1 MVSRFDALTINH
13 VRYDRGDLLRR
24 GRDLLN
30 EPDMPDWK
38 AALYRF
44 ILDWIDD
51 RDHVSLRTSG
61 STGAPKE
68 FKVPKQKL
76 IASANATA
84 RHFGLMPDDTAL
96 LCLPVDHIAGR
107 MMVVRAFVSGLDLIV
122 LPPDARPLLKLGGL
136 DIRFAALVPMQLES
150 LLGRDGFGP
159 EAVDAL
165 ERIDILLLGG
175 AATREEIVAALQG
188 IRTRVFASYGMTETL
203 SHVAIKPLN
212 RGEGAAGYTPLD
224 GVRVRLDDDR
234 CLVID
239 VDYLAIRSLQTNDI
253 ADLAA
258 DGTFELIGRKD
269 LAINSGGIKLFPE
282 QIEQRLAHLMSG
294 RCFFVCAAPDARL
307 GAQVG
312 LLIEGE
318 PWPDDRR
325 ESVWRRIGEVLNQY
339 EKPRKIEFVPE
350 FVRSET
356 GKIRRSET
364 LKAFGLFQ

>member
-1 MVSRFDALTINH
+1 
-13 VRYDRGDLLRR
+13 
-24 GRDLLN
+24 
-30 EPDMPDWK
+30 
-38 AALYRF
+38 
-44 ILDWIDD
+44 
-51 RDHVSLRTSG
+51 
-61 STGAPKE
+61 
-68 FKVPKQKL
+68 
-76 IASANATA
+76 
-84 RHFGLMPDDTAL
+84 
-96 LCLPVDHIAGR
+96 
-107 MMVVRAFVSGLDLIV
+107 
-122 LPPDARPLLKLGGL
+122 
-136 DIRFAALVPMQLES
+136 
-150 LLGRDGFGP
+150 
-159 EAVDAL
+159 
-165 ERIDILLLGG
+165 
-175 AATREEIVAALQG
+175 
-188 IRTRVFASYGMTETL
+188 MTETL

-224 GVRVRLDDDR
+224 GVQVRLDDDR

-239 VDYLAIRSLQTNDI
+239 VDHLAIRSLQTNDI